1 MVQNL
6 DGSGLNR
13 EVRKKRR
20 AWFVCALQAGVIQC
34 SRVVL
39 LGKSCFLASALYIL
53 VAHFKHG
60 QLTSLSLSLLIL
72 GKPVY
77 FCLRGV

>member
-6 DGSGLNR
+6 DSSGLNR

-39 LGKSCFLASALYIL
+39 LGKSCFFGKCIIYIGGS
-53 VAHFKHG
+53 F
-60 QLTSLSLSLLIL
+60 
-72 GKPVY
+72 
-77 FCLRGV
+77 